1 MPLTETVPFGILL
14 KQMRKRAGMTQRDLA
29 AALDYSDS
37 LISSL
42 EKSQGLPNLEA
53 VITRFVPALGLQ
65 DDPAAAAHLIE
76 QAAAVR
82 GERPPA
88 SITFQRTRHVVV
100 EEELEEHTERLPLPP
115 T

>member
-1 MPLTETVPFGILL
+1 MTLTETLSFGALL
-14 KQMRKRAGMTQRDLA
+14 KQMRKRAGMTQRDPA
-29 AALDYSDS
+29 TALDYSDS

-53 VITRFVPALGLQ
+53 VITCFIPALGLQ

-76 QAAAVR
+76 AAAAAC

-88 SITFQRTRHVVV
+88 SITFQRTRRVSG
-100 EEELEEHTERLPLPP
+100 
-115 T
+115 

>member
-1 MPLTETVPFGILL
+1 MPLTETLTFGPLL

-53 VITRFVPALGLQ
+53 VITRNGGGGAWRTAARFRHAPAH
-65 DDPAAAAHLIE
+65 PACS
-76 QAAAVR
+76 
-82 GERPPA
+82 G
-88 SITFQRTRHVVV
+88 
-100 EEELEEHTERLPLPP
+100 
-115 T
+115 